1 MSSKLLLGRYEI
13 VEKIGEGGMA
23 VVYKAKDRLL
33 NRYVAIKILR
43 PEFTRDEQF
52 IENFRRESQA
62 AAGLSHPNIVNV
74 YDVGREGNINFIVME
89 LVDGKPLSQLIEEKG
104 KLDYKEAIN
113 ITKQVASAL
122 SLAHKNQIIH
132 RDVKP
137 HNILI
142 TSQGTAK
149 LADFG
154 IARAVSQSSIQGNDD
169 KIMGSVHYFSPEQA
183 RGAYVDE
190 RSDIYSLGI
199 VLYEMLTGK
208 VPFDGDSPITIA
220 LMHINDPVPKVQGIP
235 PQLEKIIEKATDK
248 YQSNRYKTADE
259 MIEDLD
265 NIEFITKVMGGSAP
279 KTASADASEEETDG
293 DLKKA
298 DERESHINTRKK
310 SNKTKIFIIVAA
322 VIVAVAGLVG
332 IGFATGLFSGGDD
345 EIDVPNFK
353 GMTLDEARE
362 KAEESGLVI
371 EEGDEVYSA
380 DQEEGLITSQT
391 PSAGAKVGE
400 GTVITVNISLGKKDG
415 VVPSVLGMDYKQA
428 EEYLRS
434 FGFEL
439 GIVKTVTS
447 TQPIDTIVSQSVKAG
462 STASEGTAI
471 DVEVSDGKGKE
482 MKTVP
487 TLVGLSVD
495 QAKSEIEKSGFSI
508 GSVNYEESTEY
519 AQNIVTNQQYQPGS
533 ELEEGSPINIVVSK
547 GAPQSE
553 PEPEP
558 DSGEGENQDGGDAGT
573 PSDNEDGGQD
583 Q

>member
-13 VEKIGEGGMA
+13 IEKIGEGGMA

-279 KTASADASEEETDG
+279 KTAASDVSEEETDG

-508 GSVNYEESTEY
+508 GSVNYKESTEY

-533 ELEEGSPINIVVSK
+533 ELEEGTPINIVVSK

-558 DSGEGENQDGGDAGT
+558 DSGEGENQDEGDAGT